1 MLAHEYKYR
10 IKVDQDDYRTL
21 YETKI
26 RKENNRHVF
35 ICDGKLRKEKISV
48 EYTIESVSVAGR
60 PAVRPF
66 TR

>member
-35 ICDGKLRKEKISV
+35 ICDTKLVKEKKDLKGHRK
-48 EYTIESVSVAGR
+48 Y
-60 PAVRPF
+60 
-66 TR
+66 